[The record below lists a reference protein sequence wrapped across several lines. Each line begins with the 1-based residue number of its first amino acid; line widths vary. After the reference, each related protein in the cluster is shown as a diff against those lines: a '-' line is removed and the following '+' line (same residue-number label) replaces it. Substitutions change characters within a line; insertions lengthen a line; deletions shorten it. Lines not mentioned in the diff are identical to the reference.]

1 MSPLTIS
8 PTALARSPKDQSMHL
23 TTPAAATTAGSA
35 GGSRRR
41 PLATRVATV
50 LAAVVASV
58 AGLGLASTPAIADDC
73 PNAALRAQNNSTQLP
88 DCRAYELVSPV
99 FKEGFS
105 PITHGF
111 TDDGRLAYASNGN
124 YANNGNGGSHLAGGN
139 QYMAIRSAS
148 GWSTKALAP
157 SGPDYFTANPPR
169 ASRLSSDLRSS
180 LWLMRRSDQTDAVSD
195 LYVRRPDDVFARVGS
210 AGDPLAPLTTSLG
223 ARYFTAS
230 NDLSHVVF
238 SVGGEGADGIY
249 EYDGTGADQPRAVS
263 VDNAGQRVAPGC
275 GTQVGGPD
283 SDYHAVSADGRV
295 IFWTAKCA
303 AQVVYT
309 RVGGATTI
317 EASASQCT
325 RVSSDPGGACDADS
339 AAVFRGANADGTR
352 VFFTTGQQLV
362 NADTDATTDL
372 YECDIPSGT
381 PAPVGSVNPCPDL
394 RKVSGAATGA
404 EVQGLTR
411 ISDDGSRAYFVAKGV
426 LAANLGAGGAA
437 AVAGDPNLYV
447 WQRDAAHPAGETRFV
462 AKLDPA
468 DGGLWDTESS
478 FGRMAQATDDGRY
491 LVFATYAALIDHGP
505 GADSDAARDVYRYD
519 AGTGALIRLSADTEG
534 GGGNEPGHDA
544 LFNPIAYAPTIPS
557 TRGPRTAMSDDGQSV
572 VFTSADALVPSDTN
586 GTTDSHLWHDG
597 RVSLISSGK
606 PSEDSTL
613 LAGDSLANSIGGGIQ
628 VFITPSGGDVYFT
641 TTAQLTP
648 NDVDTLLDIYD
659 ARVEGG
665 FDLSTPPTC
674 SGVACQGPPSAP
686 PPATKPGSTLLTG
699 QDGSPQTT
707 PAFSV
712 TALTATQRKR
722 IASTGKVTLSVTTS
736 APGTLLAKA
745 TATIA
750 KRPSTV
756 GSAKR
761 TVAKAGTVSLSL
773 TLSKKARAEL
783 KRKRKLTVKV
793 LVGQDNVAIART
805 VSLRLTQPKAAK
817 KAKGKS
823 SRGTSRPAVF
833 KGGRS

>member
-1 MSPLTIS
+1 
-8 PTALARSPKDQSMHL
+8 MHL
-23 TTPAAATTAGSA
+23 TTPAAAMTAGSA

-41 PLATRVATV
+41 PLTTRVATGLV
-50 LAAVVASV
+50 AVVASV
-58 AGLGLASTPAIADDC
+58 AGLGLASAPVMADDC

-111 TDDGRLAYASNGN
+111 TDDGWLAYASNGN

-139 QYMAIRSAS
+139 QYMAVRSAS

-157 SGPDYFTANPPR
+157 SGPDYFITNPPR

-180 LWLMRRSDQTDAVSD
+180 LWLMRRTDQTDAVSD
-195 LYVRRPDDVFARVGS
+195 LYVRGPDDVFARVGS
-210 AGDPLAPLTTSLG
+210 AGDPLAPLTTRLG

-249 EYDGTGADQPRAVS
+249 EYDGTGADQPRPVS

-275 GTQVGGPD
+275 GTQVGAPD
-283 SDYHAVSADGRV
+283 SDYHAMSADGRV
-295 IFWTAKCA
+295 IFWTSSCGRALYA
-303 AQVVYT
+303 
-309 RVGGATTI
+309 RVDGTTTI
-317 EASASQCT
+317 NASASQCT
-325 RVSSDPGGACDADS
+325 RLSSDPGGACNADS
-339 AAVFRGANADGTR
+339 GALFQGANANGTR
-352 VFFTTGQQLV
+352 VYFTTDQQLV
-362 NADTDATTDL
+362 NADTDSTTDL

-381 PAPVGSVNPCPDL
+381 PSPVGSVNPCPDL
-394 RKVSGAATGA
+394 REVSGAAPA
-404 EVQGLTR
+404 AVVQGLMR
-411 ISDDGSRAYFVAKGV
+411 ISDDGSRAYFVATGV
-426 LAANLGAGGAA
+426 LASNLGANGVA

-447 WQRDAAHPAGETRFV
+447 WHRDAAHPAGETRFV
-462 AKLDPA
+462 ARLDPA
-468 DGGLWDTESS
+468 DGGLWGGEAN

-505 GADSDAARDVYRYD
+505 RADSDAARDIYRYD
-519 AGTGALIRLSADTEG
+519 VQTGALNRLSADTEA

-544 LFNPIAYAPTIPS
+544 LFNPIAYDPKIPS

-572 VFTSADALVPSDTN
+572 VFTTADALVPSDTN
-586 GTTDSHLWHDG
+586 GTTDSYLWHDG

-606 PSEDSTL
+606 PSEDNTL

-659 ARVEGG
+659 ARVDGG

-686 PPATKPGSTLLTG
+686 PRTTKPGSTLLTG

-712 TALTATQRKR
+712 KALTATQRKR
-722 IASTGKVTLSVTTS
+722 VASSGKVSLSVTTN
-736 APGTLLAKA
+736 APGTLSAKA

-750 KRPSTV
+750 KRPGTV

-773 TLSKKARAEL
+773 TLSKRARAEL
-783 KRKRKLTVKV
+783 KSKRKLTVKV

-805 VSLRLTQPKAAK
+805 VSLKLTQPKAAK
-817 KAKGKS
+817 KKAKGKS
-823 SRGTSRPAVF
+823 SRTSSRPAVF